1 MVWFA
6 APSKFFLVPPLKGK
20 FTEFV
25 ERVKLNVP
33 AINIGVGLHTGNLML
48 GIVGEQERMQG
59 DIFSDA
65 VNLTNR
71 IEGLC
76 KFYGASIVVSEI
88 TLNKLTNRGD
98 YHTRFL
104 GKVQVKGKDVPIS
117 LYEAYDGDPEAIIEL
132 KLKTKADFEEG
143 LHLYFEKEFAEAA
156 VFFKKVLKI
165 NPQDKTAKLYLERS
179 AQFMVQGVPED
190 WQGVEAME
198 SK

>member
-1 MVWFA
+1 
-6 APSKFFLVPPLKGK
+6 
-20 FTEFV
+20 
-25 ERVKLNVP
+25 
-33 AINIGVGLHTGNLML
+33 ML

-88 TLNKLTNRGD
+88 TLNKLANRGA

-117 LYEAYDGDPEAIIEL
+117 LFEVYNGDAEPIIEL
-132 KLKTKADFEEG
+132 KLRTKADFEEG
-143 LHLYFEKEFAEAA
+143 LKHYFAKEFAQA
-156 VFFKKVLKI
+156 VVCFKNVL
-165 NPQDKTAKLYLERS
+165 NVHSADKTAEIYLRRS
-179 AQFMVQGVPED
+179 ARFVVEGVPED
-190 WQGVEAME
+190 WEGVEAME